1 MQNSLNNSHRSGA
14 RARSVRSM
22 ALIAGALAFASGLAA
37 PVLASEWEE
46 EFVVVKAGRV
56 ITVSGEEFSPGE
68 VVIVDGKISLVGK
81 GLEYPPSSEVI
92 DASRETVMPGFVLAR
107 TRYGLPG
114 YSRNGVN
121 GDWNVADELYPDLI
135 DFEDLLRTGF
145 TTACYIPDGGD
156 IPGMACAFKTAGPE
170 EARRLGDAAYL
181 TVQTNWDA
189 SGRGK
194 SKLRNALKKAKAE
207 IEKVEKARKEWEEK
221 QKKAKEEA
229 EKKEREEEE
238 KEEEDN
244 GGDDDKRARADEP
257 PKEDEKP
264 DEKKEGEKKEE
275 PAKFEPPKMDPK
287 LLPLVHLIQKKEG
300 ASMVVQIDK
309 ASDYLHWLD
318 VLESHEDLAHSLF
331 ISDNWV
337 TSDFH
342 YVADKLGEN
351 EALVALRPF
360 VNQLPYTTFRYN
372 LCADLTA
379 AGAKIAVLPRADSR
393 SHFEDLRTRLAEVVR
408 AGLPRE
414 AALKSLTLHPAEQI
428 GQAKRLGSLEKD
440 KDADLVFFNGDPLD
454 PLAQIERVMI
464 GGEIVWKADDK

>member
-1 MQNSLNNSHRSGA
+1 MQTSLNNSHRSGA
-14 RARSVRSM
+14 RARSAM
-22 ALIAGALAFASGLAA
+22 TLTLIGCALGVVSGPAV
-37 PVLASEWEE
+37 PVFASEWEE

-56 ITVSGEEFSPGE
+56 ITVSGEEYSPGE

-81 GLEYPPSSEVI
+81 GLEYPASSKVI

-107 TRYGLPG
+107 TRYGLPN
-114 YSRNGVN
+114 YSRRGVH

-135 DFEDLLRTGF
+135 DFEDMLRTGF
-145 TTACYIPDGGD
+145 TTACYIPDGRD
-156 IPGMACAFKTAGPE
+156 LPGMACAFKTAGPK

-181 TVQTNWDA
+181 TVQTDWDA
-189 SGRGK
+189 AGRGK
-194 SKLRNALKKAKAE
+194 SKLRDALKKAKAE

-221 QKKAKEEA
+221 QKKAKKEA
-229 EKKEREEEE
+229 EKKEEKKED
-238 KEEEDN
+238 KEEEN
-244 GGDDDKRARADEP
+244 GGDEDKRVRADEP

-264 DEKKEGEKKEE
+264 EEKKEGEKKDE
-275 PAKFEPPKMDPK
+275 PSKFEPPKMDPK
-287 LLPLVHLIQKKEG
+287 HLPLVHLIQKKEG
-300 ASMVVQIDK
+300 ASMVVRLDK
-309 ASDYLHWLD
+309 ASDYLHLLD
-318 VLESHEDLAHSLF
+318 VLESYEDLPHSLF

-342 YVADKLGEN
+342 YVIDKLGKK

-360 VNQLPYTTFRYN
+360 INRLPYTTFRYN
-372 LCADLTA
+372 LCAELTE
-379 AGAKIAVLPRADSR
+379 AGAKIAVLPRSDSR
-393 SHFEDLRTRLAEVVR
+393 SQYEDLRTRLAEVVR

-454 PLAQIERVMI
+454 PLAEIQRVMI